1 MSITYSEDDKR
12 DDLMS
17 RDEGVYTPVYARGRG
32 KKKGVKTWMILAPV
46 SVVTLGGLGVLALTA
61 NEQPMGGAE
70 SALEPASAPMFEA
83 PLNLAAPVAA
93 EAPAADML
101 AAETPAAPALAA
113 APTPTPVERAPV
125 ESAPVERAPVQ
136 RTQVERAAPV
146 ASEPAPAEVVE
157 PMGPRPYQAAPVVT
171 VAPAEPAAPIVVQV
185 PQG

>member
-83 PLNLAAPVAA
+83 PLNPAAPVAA

-101 AAETPAAPALAA
+101 AAETPAAPAPAA
-113 APTPTPVERAPV
+113 APTPAP
-125 ESAPVERAPVQ
+125 APVERAP
-136 RTQVERAAPV
+136 VERAAPV